1 MSKILLTET
10 QLAKLIET
18 AMDLDIY
25 SQEMETSSGDP
36 NLSEE
41 EAVEDIIDKLEEIL
55 YMMKSGKELT
65 TNVKT
70 SIFRIMD
77 SIRNTYS
84 ELKYDI

>member
-1 MSKILLTET
+1 MSKILLTEI

-84 ELKYDI
+84 ELKYNI

>member
-1 MSKILLTET
+1 
-10 QLAKLIET
+10 
-18 AMDLDIY
+18 MDLDIY

>member
-84 ELKYDI
+84 ELKYNI